1 MMRDL
6 HNLSIKEVFEKNVT
20 KIKNPQDWGLIGIVV
35 ILILIFGGYFKNDLI
50 NIIKK
55 SKK

>member
-1 MMRDL
+1 MRDL